1 MKMTSA
7 YANKIIKQLKE
18 ERLFLL
24 NREHEDSTYTVAE
37 GEEPLIPEYNYEEV
51 RDKISEISE
60 KIYKIKHAI
69 NVANTTQFVT
79 IGDKEYTIDML
90 LVRMAQL
97 NERKITLNEMRSKPH
112 RVRKSGYYSSSTRSI
127 EYVYTNYDPE
137 VAKADFEKISKEIME
152 IQLALDRHNQTYTFE
167 VEI

>member
-18 ERLFLL
+18 ERMFLL

-37 GEEPLIPEYNYEEV
+37 DEEPLIPEYNYEEI
-51 RDKISEISE
+51 RNKISEINE
-60 KIYKIKHAI
+60 KICKIKHAI
-69 NVANTTQFVT
+69 NVANTTQSVT

-97 NERKITLNEMRSKPH
+97 NERKVVFNELRSKSL
-112 RVRKSGYYSSSTRSI
+112 RARKSGYYSPSSRPI

-137 VAKADFEKISKEIME
+137 VAKADFEKTSREIMD

>member
-18 ERLFLL
+18 ERMFLL
-24 NREHEDSTYTVAE
+24 NREHEDSIYTVAE
-37 GEEPLIPEYNYEEV
+37 NEEPLIPEYNYEEV
-51 RDKISEISE
+51 RDKISEINE

-69 NVANTTQFVT
+69 NIANTTRSVA

-97 NERKITLNEMRSKPH
+97 NERKVVLNEMRSKPY
-112 RVRKSGYYSSSTRSI
+112 RSRKSGYYSSTIRPI

-137 VAKADFEKISKEIME
+137 IVKADFEKISREIMD
-152 IQLALDRHNQTYTFE
+152 IQLALDQHNQTYTFE